1 MPSDAYA
8 SLDATALA
16 ALVVRGEASAAE
28 LVEEAIARIE
38 RAEPVLH
45 AMTERVFE
53 RARAEAREPQRKAG
67 PFAGVPFL
75 LKDNVHVA
83 EGVPYHNG
91 SRIWRGWRPPADS
104 EMVRRFRAAGLIVLG
119 TTRVPE
125 LSLTPVT
132 EPRGRHP
139 VANPWAPDRT
149 AGGSSGGAAALVA
162 ARAVPMAHGTD
173 GGGSIRIPASCCGLF
188 GLKPSRGRT
197 PNGPYAGEA
206 WHGATVGHVLTRS
219 VRDSARLLDAIAG
232 PDLGAPYGIAP
243 PPRPFAELAEA
254 AQGPLRIAV
263 CADAPNGAPV
273 DPECRAAVEA
283 AGRLCEELGHHVE
296 GAAPPV
302 PAGYFTWFLTV
313 FLAAVAQEIAFAE
326 EATGVKA
333 RRDELEHA
341 TVLARDL
348 GAAFTAADFSLALE
362 RLHRATRSIAPF
374 FERYDILL
382 TPTLARVPV
391 PHGALAPQ
399 GAEAALHAF
408 AARIR
413 AGRLMRVGP
422 FLEQAAER
430 TFAFVPFTPVWNVTG
445 QPAAS
450 LPLHWTPGGLPVGV
464 QAVARFGEEGTLLA
478 LASRIEE
485 ARPWTDRA
493 PPLP

>member
-1 MPSDAYA
+1 MSPDLAR
-8 SLDATALA
+8 LDATAM
-16 ALVVRGEASAAE
+16 AE
-28 LVEEAIARIE
+28 LVARGEIGPGELVDHAIGRLE
-38 RAEPVLH
+38 RAEPRLS
-45 AMTERVFE
+45 AIAEATFE
-53 RARAEAREPQRKAG
+53 RARTEAHTPRPG

-91 SRIWRGWRPPADS
+91 SRIWRGWVPPADS
-104 EMVRRFRAAGLIVLG
+104 ELVRRFRAAGLIVLG

-125 LSLTPVT
+125 LSLMPVT
-132 EPRGRHP
+132 ETRGRDP

-149 AGGSSGGAAALVA
+149 AGGSSGGSAAHVA
-162 ARAVPMAHGTD
+162 ARTVPMAHGTD

-188 GLKPSRGRT
+188 GLKVSRGRV

-206 WHGATVGHVLTRS
+206 WHGATVGHALTVS

-243 PPRPFAELAEA
+243 PPRPFAEMAERA
-254 AQGPLRIAV
+254 PGRLRIAFS
-263 CADAPNGAPV
+263 ARAPNGSPV
-273 DPECRAAVEA
+273 DAECREA
-283 AGRLCEELGHHVE
+283 VE
-296 GAAPPV
+296 GAARLCAELGHEVEEAAPTV
-302 PAGYFTWFLTV
+302 PEGYFTWFLTV
-313 FLAAVAQEIAFAE
+313 FLGAVAQEIALAE
-326 EATGVKA
+326 ETTGVRV

-341 TVLARDL
+341 TLLAADL
-348 GAAFTAADFSLALE
+348 GRAFSAAEFSLALE
-362 RLHRATRSIAPF
+362 RLHRATRVIAPF

-391 PHGALAPQ
+391 AHGSLAPR
-399 GAEAALHAF
+399 GVEAALHAF

-430 TFAFVPFTPVWNVTG
+430 TYAFVPFTPIWNVTG

-450 LPLHWTPGGLPVGV
+450 LPLHWTAEGLPVGV
-464 QAVARFGEEGTLLA
+464 QAVGRFGDEGTILSLA
-478 LASRIEE
+478 RQLEE
-485 ARPWTDRA
+485 ARPWAGRV
-493 PPLP
+493 PPGF